1 MKVMFVFMLKLL
13 RHFVPPPS
21 SPARG
26 EVPRRGDGEGE
37 QRRSWF
43 FILKTESYLALPLFI
58 EGVRRSREGV
68 NLL

>member
-26 EVPRRGDGEGE
+26 EVPRRGGWGGRTEEELVLHPKDGE
-37 QRRSWF
+37 
-43 FILKTESYLALPLFI
+43 
-58 EGVRRSREGV
+58 
-68 NLL
+68 LLSSPSVYRGSTAKPGGS

>member
-37 QRRSWF
+37 QRRSWNT
-43 FILKTESYLALPLFI
+43 ILLLKLKLGNQKASALR
-58 EGVRRSREGV
+58 GW
-68 NLL
+68 NLKFKI